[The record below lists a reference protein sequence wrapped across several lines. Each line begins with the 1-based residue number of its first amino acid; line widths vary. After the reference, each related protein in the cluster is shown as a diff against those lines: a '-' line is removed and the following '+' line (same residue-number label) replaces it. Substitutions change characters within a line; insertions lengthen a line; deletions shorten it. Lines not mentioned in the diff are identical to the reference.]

1 MSNAPVEI
9 VCAHSPDSDDAYM
22 FYALATKK
30 IRSPFVEVRHLL
42 DDIQTLNVKA
52 RQGAYE
58 LTAISYHAYPY
69 IADKYALMAAGSS
82 IGDNYG
88 PMVVANRPM
97 AVEDLKGKRIAIP
110 GLMTT
115 AYLTLKL
122 MQPDFEPLVVPFDKI
137 LDAVHD
143 QAADAGLIIHEAQLT
158 YAKSGFHNIVD
169 LGKWWKTT
177 QGLPLP
183 LGANAL
189 RRDLSPEVAKEACRL
204 MRESIQYALD
214 HREEAL
220 AYAMQFA
227 RDMEAPLAERFVGMY
242 VNHYTVDCGDVVP
255 KAAQKLLD
263 MGFEAGIIPH
273 RVAGRVCAVKRV
285 ILLLLATTFGFS
297 QTAPDPAAEPK
308 QRIRAVRDLAKQG
321 VDSIPKIA
329 PYLSDPDV
337 SVRVETV
344 KALIDIGGPRDGR
357 ALLVTATKDNDSE
370 IQIRAA
376 EGSGERLPAGLCQER
391 SQRVAAT
398 RRRCGSRQVRRL
410 NDQMIDAFVTVRPEV
425 ISALG
430 RLVRGGAS
438 WESRAAA
445 ARALGV
451 LRGRAALDDLVEA
464 VHSKEDQL
472 MFEALIAIQK
482 IRDPSAG
489 PRIAFRLRDLDDRIQ
504 IATLETTGI
513 LRNQAA
519 AAEVADVFD
528 HARNVKIKHSAAEAL
543 AQLARPADRAFFVV
557 WLNDQDDVFRARR
570 RRRLGQTEDPCRSS
584 RSGKGSAG
592 RAQHERPRSP
602 WCSGWCRWVIWTR
615 RS

>member
-183 LGANAL
+183 LGANVL
-189 RRDLSPEVAKEACRL
+189 RRDLSPEVTKEACRL

-273 RVAGRVCAVKRV
+273 RVTVE
-285 ILLLLATTFGFS
+285 F
-297 QTAPDPAAEPK
+297 
-308 QRIRAVRDLAKQG
+308 VR
-321 VDSIPKIA
+321 
-329 PYLSDPDV
+329 
-337 SVRVETV
+337 
-344 KALIDIGGPRDGR
+344 
-357 ALLVTATKDNDSE
+357 
-370 IQIRAA
+370 
-376 EGSGERLPAGLCQER
+376 
-391 SQRVAAT
+391 
-398 RRRCGSRQVRRL
+398 
-410 NDQMIDAFVTVRPEV
+410 
-425 ISALG
+425 
-430 RLVRGGAS
+430 
-438 WESRAAA
+438 
-445 ARALGV
+445 
-451 LRGRAALDDLVEA
+451 
-464 VHSKEDQL
+464 
-472 MFEALIAIQK
+472 
-482 IRDPSAG
+482 
-489 PRIAFRLRDLDDRIQ
+489 
-504 IATLETTGI
+504 
-513 LRNQAA
+513 
-519 AAEVADVFD
+519 
-528 HARNVKIKHSAAEAL
+528 
-543 AQLARPADRAFFVV
+543 
-557 WLNDQDDVFRARR
+557 
-570 RRRLGQTEDPCRSS
+570 
-584 RSGKGSAG
+584 
-592 RAQHERPRSP
+592 
-602 WCSGWCRWVIWTR
+602 
-615 RS
+615 